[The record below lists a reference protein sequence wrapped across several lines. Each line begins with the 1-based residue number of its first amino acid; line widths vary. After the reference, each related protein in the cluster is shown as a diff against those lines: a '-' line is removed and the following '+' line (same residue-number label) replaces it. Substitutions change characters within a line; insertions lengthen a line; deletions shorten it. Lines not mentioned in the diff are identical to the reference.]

1 MGHGGNVIDELTTD
15 HREVEE
21 LFGKIEALPAG
32 HKDRKL
38 YADQA
43 TIELVRHSVAEEQ
56 FLYPFVAERL
66 PGGKELQSEELED
79 HAAVE
84 RTLKELEGMSGDN
97 VDFVP
102 ALRRLM
108 TEVRAHVQDEET
120 QLFPLLQQQCSE
132 EELQDLGQKLA
143 VAKKVAPT
151 RPHPSAPDTPPFN
164 LVLDPGAGLV
174 DRVRDALSGRA
185 KLH

>member
-1 MGHGGNVIDELTTD
+1 MTDDAVQVLTHD

-21 LFGKIEALPAG
+21 MFALAESAFTDPVRL
-32 HKDRKL
+32 KELTERI
-38 YADQA
+38 